1 MWDVS
6 QHTDWLPTA
15 AAFLRTAMKYRHV
28 TSKSPIRPS
37 ESQRRKSDFATL
49 VRRRARLR
57 FRSAL
62 TNEFDVLA
70 GPKPQPSAG
79 QPLP

>member
-1 MWDVS
+1 LAADGSGIFAHRNEVS
-6 QHTDWLPTA
+6 ARYQQIADQTVRVA
-15 AAFLRTAMKYRHV
+15 APKG
-28 TSKSPIRPS
+28 
-37 ESQRRKSDFATL
+37 DFAAL